1 MKNRTVYD
9 FSIAAPLGEWLTDHL
24 EDQLGPEDAARFE
37 KITVPAGLYLVCET
51 ERTKFPTTM
60 FDELRREAVCGWLP
74 SSSYALSVAPEI
86 SVYHWPS
93 KYEEPA
99 PNRYIELWLPIEK
112 SRE

>member
-74 SSSYALSVAPEI
+74 SSS
-86 SVYHWPS
+86 
-93 KYEEPA
+93 
-99 PNRYIELWLPIEK
+99 
-112 SRE
+112 

>member
-74 SSSYALSVAPEI
+74 SSSYALSDAPEI

-93 KYEEPA
+93 KNEEPA